1 MNPRLRLLPA
11 SPPLRW
17 AGVVLL
23 GAWAVSVVRDPDG
36 WRFIDGVNLLLH
48 EAGHPLF
55 SFFGEF
61 AMVAGGTLMQLLF
74 PLAFVVYFHRSRQPF
89 GAAVSLAWLGESLFN
104 VARYAADA
112 RARVLP
118 LLGGDEVGHDWVYM
132 LGHLGML
139 HRDLSVA
146 HGIRVAGGLVLLAS
160 VAWAVKA
167 ALAPAAP
174 SARAA
179 DPLLAENESLARY
192 LAERAGGEGPPA
204 GPPR

>member
-1 MNPRLRLLPA
+1 MNPHLRLLPA

-36 WRFIDGVNLLLH
+36 WRFVDGVNLLLH

-74 PLAFVVYFHRSRQPF
+74 PLSFVVYFHRSRQPF
-89 GAAVSLAWLGESLFN
+89 GAAVALAWLGESLFN

-118 LLGGDEVGHDWVYM
+118 LLGGDEVGHDWAYM
-132 LGHLGML
+132 LGRLGML
-139 HRDLSVA
+139 ERDLSIA
-146 HGIRVAGGLVLLAS
+146 HGIRATGGLVLLAS
-160 VAWAVKA
+160 VTWAVKA
-167 ALAPAAP
+167 ALAPAAHTP
-174 SARAA
+174 RAV
-179 DPLLAENESLARY
+179 DPLLAENEALARY
-192 LAERAGGEGPPA
+192 LAERASEPDSPT